1 MSDNK
6 YNINTEITDEDDLD
20 EIKKIANMLNPDEKV
35 LVVAKQS
42 RIKPGGSHFSPNVV
56 YATDRRII
64 LRDPTML
71 GLKQE
76 IIDIPYN
83 VITNAKIEK
92 GVLSASVIF
101 NAPGLFN
108 PNVPEKIPGVKR
120 LSTHEHGEDG
130 VIDAIPKKKAEDLV
144 EVIRYGIA
152 HIRAPTTSFGSGP
165 AAGAASG
172 FASSGGGGGGGVAG
186 DQHHHHHHQVSHAD
200 ELEKLAHLKDRGII
214 SKEEFEKM
222 KDKIIHGDPDGSSSS
237 SSVSNDNGK
246 IDT

>member
-6 YNINTEITDEDDLD
+6 NNFNTEITDEDELD
-20 EIKKIANMLNPDEKV
+20 EIRKIAEMLNPDEKV
-35 LVVAKQS
+35 LVVARQS

-64 LRDPTML
+64 LRDPSML

-83 VITNAKIEK
+83 VITNAKIKK
-92 GVLSASVIF
+92 GILSASVIF

-144 EVIRYGIA
+144 EVIRYVIA
-152 HIRAPTTSFGSGP
+152 HIRSPTTAFGSGATYLGNMNP
-165 AAGAASG
+165 MG
-172 FASSGGGGGGGVAG
+172 ASS
-186 DQHHHHHHQVSHAD
+186 DSQHHYRPAQQISHAD
-200 ELEKLAHLKDRGII
+200 ELEKLANLRDRGII
-214 SKEEFEKM
+214 SDKEFEKM
-222 KDKIIHGDPDGSSSS
+222 KDRIIHGDSSAGS
-237 SSVSNDNGK
+237 NNNNNNNNK
-246 IDT
+246 

>member
-20 EIKKIANMLNPDEKV
+20 EIKKIANMLNPDEIV

-172 FASSGGGGGGGVAG
+172 FASSGGGGGGVVAG

-214 SKEEFEKM
+214 SKEEFKKM

-237 SSVSNDNGK
+237 SSSNDNGK

>member
-6 YNINTEITDEDDLD
+6 NNFNTEITDEDELD
-20 EIKKIANMLNPDEKV
+20 EIRKIADMLNPDEKV

-76 IIDIPYN
+76 IIDIPYT
-83 VITNAKIEK
+83 VITNAKIQK
-92 GVLSASVIF
+92 GILSASVIF

-130 VIDAIPKKKAEDLV
+130 VIDAIPKKKAEDLL

-152 HIRAPTTSFGSGP
+152 HVRSPTTSFGVGG
-165 AAGAASG
+165 GAAAAVAG
-172 FASSGGGGGGGVAG
+172 GTVNPAGVGGAGGGTG
-186 DQHHHHHHQVSHAD
+186 DQHYHHHQISHAD
-200 ELEKLAHLKDRGII
+200 ELEKLAHLRDRGII

-222 KDKIIHGDPDGSSSS
+222 KDKIIHGDTSGSSD
-237 SSVSNDNGK
+237 SVSNNRKSDK
-246 IDT
+246 